1 MIEYNKIYDGLFYV
15 VNEAIGSYIS
25 TDSNGYPYIRPFGD
39 GGEWGTYPFV
49 IIERGSTVNRDGAL
63 NLNEYFD
70 DNEHFITER
79 AKVVQYFIRIIG
91 SNAANTEGE
100 YRSATEIASI
110 FEGYFSTSKARDTF
124 RDNTD
129 CSELGLILSSTPSYK
144 PTGDQIY
151 ESCNIAITVNT
162 TLSHTDTSPVIIE
175 EVEVGGGI
183 KRNEE
188 DEDPLDFNVST
199 IDTNL

>member
-1 MIEYNKIYDGLFYV
+1 MIEYNNIYDGLFYV
-15 VNEAIGSYIS
+15 VKEAIGDHLSVG
-25 TDSNGYPYIRPFGD
+25 TNGQPMIYEFGN

-49 IIERGSTVNRDGAL
+49 IIERGSTVNRDGVL

-70 DNEHFITER
+70 DNDHFVTER

-151 ESCNIAITVNT
+151 ESCNVAITVDTTLTHTNT
-162 TLSHTDTSPVIIE
+162 TPDLIETVNVDGEVKRKQEDTNPLS
-175 EVEVGGGI
+175 
-183 KRNEE
+183 
-188 DEDPLDFNVST
+188 LNVSVT
-199 IDTNL
+199 T